1 MKRFIIVFISLVLLF
16 FLSIIFIVNNNRS
29 YEYFIFDIVSSN
41 YSKDISYVNK
51 YLDNYIV
58 KTKDKV
64 VVLNSDFEEINSM
77 NINDLYEYDFDLVY
91 RKNTIMY
98 EDITVDDDKVI
109 YTYYSVSDGKEIDKV
124 EIEG

>member
-29 YEYFIFDIVSSN
+29 YEDSIFDIVSSN

-98 EDITVDDDKVI
+98 EDITVYDDKVI

>member
-1 MKRFIIVFISLVLLF
+1 MKRFIIIFISLVLLF
-16 FLSIIFIVNNNRS
+16 FLSIIFIVNNNSS
-29 YEYFIFDIVSSN
+29 YEDSIFDIVSSN

>member
-1 MKRFIIVFISLVLLF
+1 MKRFIIIFISLVLLF

-29 YEYFIFDIVSSN
+29 YEDSIFDIVSSN

-98 EDITVDDDKVI
+98 EDITVYDDKVV

>member
-1 MKRFIIVFISLVLLF
+1 MKKFIIIFISLVLLF

-29 YEYFIFDIVSSN
+29 YEDSIFDIVSSN

-64 VVLNSDFEEINSM
+64 VVLNSDFEEIISM

-98 EDITVDDDKVI
+98 EDITVYDDKVI

>member
-1 MKRFIIVFISLVLLF
+1 MKRFIIIFISLVLLF

-29 YEYFIFDIVSSN
+29 YEDSIFDIVSSN

-98 EDITVDDDKVI
+98 EDITVYDDKVI

>member
-1 MKRFIIVFISLVLLF
+1 M
-16 FLSIIFIVNNNRS
+16 NNNRS
-29 YEYFIFDIVSSN
+29 YEDSIFDIVSSN

-98 EDITVDDDKVI
+98 EDITVYDDKVI

-124 EIEG
+124 EIER

>member
-1 MKRFIIVFISLVLLF
+1 MKRFIIIFISLVLLF

-29 YEYFIFDIVSSN
+29 YEDSIFDIVSSN

-64 VVLNSDFEEINSM
+64 VVLNSDFEEIHSM

-98 EDITVDDDKVI
+98 EDITVYDDKVI

>member
-1 MKRFIIVFISLVLLF
+1 MKRFIIIFISLVLLF
-16 FLSIIFIVNNNRS
+16 FLSIIFIVNNNSS
-29 YEYFIFDIVSSN
+29 YEDSIFDIVSSN

-98 EDITVDDDKVI
+98 EDITVYDDKVV

>member
-1 MKRFIIVFISLVLLF
+1 MKRFIIIFISLMLLF

-29 YEYFIFDIVSSN
+29 YEDSIFDIVSSN

-98 EDITVDDDKVI
+98 EDITVYDDKVI

>member
-1 MKRFIIVFISLVLLF
+1 MKKFIIIFISLVLLF

-29 YEYFIFDIVSSN
+29 YEDSIFDIVSSN

-98 EDITVDDDKVI
+98 EDITVYDDKVI